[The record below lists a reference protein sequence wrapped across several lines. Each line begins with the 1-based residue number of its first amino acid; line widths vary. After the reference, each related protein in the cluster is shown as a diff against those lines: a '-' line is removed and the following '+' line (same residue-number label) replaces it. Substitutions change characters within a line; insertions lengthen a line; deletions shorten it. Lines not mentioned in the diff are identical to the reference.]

1 MWKLSKDLFNHVEML
16 TRKLAEAEQSLE
28 EKNIYIKSVKQSGAE
43 MKLQINQLQSEKDK
57 YSFSSVVIDGDCMLF
72 TDELVTQGFEGGK
85 KASGILRQTI
95 LEQLPELD
103 PDMPHHSQVMIRVY
117 ANLKGLAKV
126 YHDTQILKNVEI
138 LNDFVRGFNRGSSL
152 CDFVD
157 AGNGKECADEK
168 VKENFELGLNDVH
181 CRRVLLGGS
190 GDNGGTPIREG
201 AGRSSGQ
208 LPSPVPFQRIQGAEA
223 PKRQTTGIV
232 STHPSDDTVRG
243 LCSRCFESFRSINLG
258 NHSD

>member
-1 MWKLSKDLFNHVEML
+1 MAAILDVANLEERWTICKVEDGRKSALIGDLFNHVEML
-16 TRKLAEAEQSLE
+16 TRRLAEAEQSLE

-57 YSFSSVVIDGDCMLF
+57 YSFSSVVIDGDCMPF

-85 KASGILRQTI
+85 KAAGMLRQTI
-95 LEQLPELD
+95 LDQLPELD

-126 YHDTQILKNVEI
+126 YHDAQILNNVET
-138 LNDFVRGFNRGSSL
+138 LNDFVRGFNRGSYL

-168 VKENFELGLNDVH
+168 VKENFEFGLNDVH

-190 GDNGGTPIREG
+190 GDNG
-201 AGRSSGQ
+201 
-208 LPSPVPFQRIQGAEA
+208 
-223 PKRQTTGIV
+223 
-232 STHPSDDTVRG
+232 
-243 LCSRCFESFRSINLG
+243 FRSINLG